1 MRASGE
7 RSENNK
13 MQKHQSATR
22 PGLRVLVVDDDPFY
36 RDMAE
41 ASLTSAGYEV
51 LTAEDG
57 AQGLDFLRSAHFDLA
72 AIDLTMP
79 GLDGFEVIRRT
90 RSEGQNPNLPI
101 VVMTGTDDIASVEQ
115 SFEAGATSFIA
126 KPINWPLFVHH
137 VNFVGRAA
145 RAEHELRDAVRTV
158 EFLSNLK
165 SKVLSVLV
173 TESQLPLRTAL
184 SMAELLRKEVYGPLG
199 NRTYLEY
206 AEDLY
211 RSLDALSSTQLKLLN
226 AGRALATEL
235 LLQEEIVTLA
245 EVVRDAIEATREK
258 AERRGIE
265 IECRI
270 AIPPDKTVKCDRALV
285 NQALKIVLDS
295 AVSFSPRGATITI
308 DARIDVTGAFSFTV
322 ADDGPPL
329 PDAVIRE
336 ILATAPQRQTAA
348 PAASRNTSL
357 TISRVLAEAHQG
369 RIAINSAS
377 GEGTIV
383 RLMLPSDR
391 IAVGDDFQSE
401 QKPKVAHQSQEAS
414 VPASPVAPALGA
426 MQPLPSP
433 PPALRVG
440 AAAGARPG
448 APGGARLFGR

>member
-1 MRASGE
+1 M
-7 RSENNK
+7 
-13 MQKHQSATR
+13 MQKHQPGEAKT
-22 PGLRVLVVDDDPFY
+22 GLRVLVVDDDPFY
-36 RDMAE
+36 REMAE
-41 ASLTSAGYEV
+41 MSLKSAGYEI

-57 AQGLDFLRSAHFDLA
+57 AQGLEFLRSAHFDLA
-72 AIDLTMP
+72 VIDLTMP
-79 GLDGFEVIRRT
+79 GIDGYEVIRRT

-101 VVMTGTDDIASVEQ
+101 VVMTGTDDVASVEQ

-145 RAEHELRDAVRTV
+145 RAENELRDAVRTV

-173 TESQLPLRTAL
+173 TESQLPLRTAI

-199 NRTYLEY
+199 HKAYLEY

-211 RSLDALSSTQLKLLN
+211 RSLDALSATQLKMLN

-235 LLQEEIVTLA
+235 LLQEEVVTLA
-245 EVVRDAIEATREK
+245 EIVREAIEAMRDK
-258 AERRGIE
+258 AARRGIE

-270 AIPPDKTVKCDRALV
+270 AIPPDKTVRCDRALV

-295 AVSFSPRGATITI
+295 AISFGPRGSPISI
-308 DARIDVTGAFSFTV
+308 DARVDVTGAFSFTV

-329 PDAVIRE
+329 PDAMIRE
-336 ILATAPQRQTAA
+336 ILATSPQRQTNA
-348 PAASRNTSL
+348 PSASRNTSL
-357 TISRVLAEAHQG
+357 TISRVLTEAHQG

-383 RLMLPSDR
+383 RLMLPSER
-391 IAVGDDFQSE
+391 IAAVHE
-401 QKPKVAHQSQEAS
+401 PRAEALS
-414 VPASPVAPALGA
+414 APAIGPHSPVAEAPADSAATPALRTSA
-426 MQPLPSP
+426 PPSAP
-433 PPALRVG
+433 PPALRVSG
-440 AAAGARPG
+440 TP
-448 APGGARLFGR
+448 RLFGR